1 MQNRRSEE
9 RVVQIFLEATVRVN
23 FKLIIQERGQQY
35 ENTGPIGRS
44 VTAGSSA
51 TRFLQGKTESRIKS
65 HESGHMK
72 QEKHEDKKKKKR
84 NLRKQKQ
91 KTNCKFQLIYN
102 T

>member
-72 QEKHEDKKKKKR
+72 QEKHEDKKKKK
-84 NLRKQKQ
+84 KKSQKI
-91 KTNCKFQLIYN
+91 KAENKL
-102 T
+102 

>member
-1 MQNRRSEE
+1 MIQNAMQNRRSEE

-72 QEKHEDKKKKKR
+72 QEKHEDKKKKK
-84 NLRKQKQ
+84 KKSQ
-91 KTNCKFQLIYN
+91 KTKAENKL
-102 T
+102 

>member
-72 QEKHEDKKKKKR
+72 QEKHEDKKKKK
-84 NLRKQKQ
+84 KKSQ
-91 KTNCKFQLIYN
+91 KTKAENKL
-102 T
+102 

>member
-72 QEKHEDKKKKKR
+72 QEKHEDKKKKKKEISE
-84 NLRKQKQ
+84 NKSRKQIV
-91 KTNCKFQLIYN
+91 NFN
-102 T
+102 